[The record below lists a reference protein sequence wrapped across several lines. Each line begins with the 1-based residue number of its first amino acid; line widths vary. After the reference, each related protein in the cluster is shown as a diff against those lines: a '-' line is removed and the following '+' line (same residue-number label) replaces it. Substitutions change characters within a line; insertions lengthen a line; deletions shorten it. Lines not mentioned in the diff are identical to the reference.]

1 MASWCTAADKAAL
14 AASGLAEAAVSV
26 LCQSHES
33 ADRRMLTTEEN
44 AASIEGL
51 QSANNTIFL
60 LFSTALVFFMQ
71 AGFAM
76 LCAGSI
82 RAKNV
87 KNILLK
93 NVLDAAVGAIFWYL
107 FGYGIAFGEPG
118 DGNSNRFMGEADF
131 ALGLSAVEPS
141 GGSWIHFLFQ
151 WSFAAAAATITS
163 GAMAERTQFA
173 AYLGYSALLTGFVY
187 PTVVHWAWSSDG
199 WLTSVPWKKEDGD
212 KSLAYYDFAG
222 SGVVHMV
229 GGFSGLMGAIMV
241 GPRTGR
247 FDAQGRPIAMPG
259 HNAALVVLGTFIL
272 WVGWYGFNC
281 GSQASA
287 TSADDASV
295 IGRVGITTTLAASAG
310 GVTSLFLNYALYK
323 VWDLIAVC
331 NGVLAGLVSITAG
344 CAVLDLYMAI
354 FAGFIGAFVLFGSSK
369 LLLKLR
375 IDDPL
380 EAFPVHG
387 ACGLWGVLAV
397 GLFAKEKYLGDNDN
411 DRYGALM
418 GGNGRLFGVQLLGAV
433 CIILWTCGILGP
445 FFFVLKQAGLLRTS
459 AEEEAAGLDE
469 SKHGGSAYNN
479 A

>member
-1 MASWCTAADKAAL
+1 
-14 AASGLAEAAVSV
+14 
-26 LCQSHES
+26 
-33 ADRRMLTTEEN
+33 MLTVEEN
-44 AASIEGL
+44 AASIADL
-51 QSANNTIFL
+51 VSANNTIFL

-107 FGYGIAFGEPG
+107 FGYGIAFGVPG
-118 DGNSNRFMGEADF
+118 DGNAGRFMGEADF
-131 ALGLSAVEPS
+131 ALGISAV
-141 GGSWIHFLFQ
+141 GLGNGNDWIHFLFQ

-187 PTVVHWAWSSDG
+187 PTVVHWAWDSQG
-199 WLTSVPWKKEDGD
+199 WLKSVPWKKEDGD

-281 GSQASA
+281 GSQGSA
-287 TSADDASV
+287 TSAADAV
-295 IGRVGITTTLAASAG
+295 AIGRVGITTTLAASAG

-344 CAVLDLYMAI
+344 CSVLDLYMAV

-397 GLFAKEKYLGDNDN
+397 GLFAKEKYLGDENN

-418 GGNGRLFGVQLLGAV
+418 GGNGRLFGVQLLGCVA
-433 CIILWTCGILGP
+433 IILWTCGILGP